1 MKFGRQTKSFRNLN
15 KYKPSNYTADSVF
28 GPFVSRRHTKVF
40 YEHTKDC
47 SFSPRINKT
56 TDNRGL
62 DYLQKR
68 HLSLIEEG
76 MYDDMNDLLLK
87 QLGEMKAIP
96 VEDSPKKK

>member
-1 MKFGRQTKSFRNLN
+1 MTCGKATKSLRSLN
-15 KYKPSNYTADSVF
+15 KYKPTNYTADSVF

-40 YEHTKDC
+40 YDHTKDC

-76 MYDDMNDLLLK
+76 MYDDMNDILLK
-87 QLGEMKAIP
+87 QLAEMKPIP
-96 VEDSPKKK
+96 IEDSPGKK